1 MWRVGARDLKAGT
14 AVAPSRFERRAAVEL
29 RRSSGDGCRG
39 GGCCVSRLFGA
50 LSEER
55 VAHEPVHSGAALDA
69 QLDRVREPAA
79 AAAAGRVAH
88 RGVAVAV
95 AAAAVGTCVEQPTER
110 QGAIQSASTTHTRQ
124 HPHHARR
131 DRYRLEARS
140 TAVRKNGQSYLTR
153 CGTGATRAET
163 ASTPHTTVAWV
174 ERSDQNSGRNKEQ
187 YGKLALPRGKQ
198 HTLDFFLRPSNG
210 SEVS

>member
-79 AAAAGRVAH
+79 AAAAAADAEQRHYGHTLFVASLEKSLGRLEVAH
-88 RGVAVAV
+88 RGQAQALPDDDDG
-95 AAAAVGTCVEQPTER
+95 AARLNQALRLASLDAPPPHAATF
-110 QGAIQSASTTHTRQ
+110 
-124 HPHHARR
+124 
-131 DRYRLEARS
+131 S
-140 TAVRKNGQSYLTR
+140 TA
-153 CGTGATRAET
+153 A
-163 ASTPHTTVAWV
+163 
-174 ERSDQNSGRNKEQ
+174 
-187 YGKLALPRGKQ
+187 PRGE
-198 HTLDFFLRPSNG
+198 DGEGVGGGGAGGEVFFRSSDGLRRVARERTQIAASRQ
-210 SEVS
+210 